1 MKSAISC
8 KNKLQ
13 FCIFLFFHACNNVS
27 CFQFLMS
34 EKKGRSLQKYFQ
46 YGGWQYFFPGVN
58 MHIGIDPHPPPSLKQ
73 NLSTLFFEAFLVF
86 LSDATPMTVSV
97 KSLNQM
103 TKIFTKRDLYIFS
116 AIRKP
121 TISII
126 RILHVAPTSGML
138 GDVLSYLCVFSNVF
152 TFFPRNTSFID

>member
-1 MKSAISC
+1 
-8 KNKLQ
+8 
-13 FCIFLFFHACNNVS
+13 
-27 CFQFLMS
+27 MS

-46 YGGWQYFFPGVN
+46 YGGWQHFFPGVN
-58 MHIGIDPHPPPSLKQ
+58 MHIGIEPPPLTKAKFKYIVLWSFSCFPIWFDSHDCFRQ
-73 NLSTLFFEAFLVF
+73 ITH
-86 LSDATPMTVSV
+86 
-97 KSLNQM
+97 QM

-126 RILHVAPTSGML
+126 RILHVAPNSGMF